1 MHILCDKPEL
11 IEAVSNVQRAVSVK
25 SSLPELEGILLRAH
39 GETLY
44 LAGFDMEL
52 GITTTIPATVKE
64 PGEIILSARM
74 FGEIVRKMPGETVSI
89 QTDAR
94 DNAMLCSEDA
104 EFSIL
109 GKSASRYP
117 DIPKVEDGSSCI
129 SLSQQL
135 LKSMIRQTIFAVAA
149 PNDPRPIYTGTK
161 FVILPEE
168 LRLVSVDGYRLAM
181 RCEPLK
187 SDENMSFVVPGKN
200 LQEILKLLKDEE
212 KPCSL
217 IVGRRHVI
225 FEINGYAVISRLLDG
240 EFIDYERIISP
251 EVKTTVTVNAR
262 NLMDTVDRVAL
273 VISDRLKT
281 HLICRFKDSTVS
293 VSCTT
298 ALGSAK
304 SSVPAAIDGKE
315 EEIGCNSRYLL
326 DALKNSETDE
336 VIVTLNGPTK
346 PIIIKPK
353 EGNSFLFLVQP
364 VLLKNSV
371 SY

>member
-1 MHILCDKPEL
+1 MHILCDKLEL
-11 IEAVSNVQRAVSVK
+11 IEAVSNVQRAVSSK
-25 SSLPELEGILLRAH
+25 SALPELEGILLRAH

-52 GITTTIPATVKE
+52 GITTTISAVVKE

-74 FGEIVRKMPGETVSI
+74 FGDIVRKMPGEEVSI
-89 QTDAR
+89 QTDSR
-94 DNAMLCSEDA
+94 DNAILRSDVT

-109 GKSASRYP
+109 GKPASKYP
-117 DIPKVEDGSSCI
+117 DIPKVEDGSCVSV
-129 SLSQQL
+129 SQQV

-181 RCEPLK
+181 RCEPMK
-187 SDENMSFVVPGKN
+187 TNENLSFVVPGKN

-212 KPCSL
+212 KYCSI

-225 FEINGYAVISRLLDG
+225 FEIDGYAVISRLLDG

-251 EVKTTVTVNAR
+251 EIKSTVTVNTRA
-262 NLMDTVDRVAL
+262 LMDTVDRVAL
-273 VISDRLKT
+273 VISDRLKSPMV
-281 HLICRFKDSTVS
+281 CRFKDNTVA

-298 ALGSAK
+298 PLGSAND
-304 SSVPAAIDGKE
+304 SVAAVIEGSE
-315 EEIGCNSRYLL
+315 EEMGFNSRYLL

-336 VIVTLNGPTK
+336 VIIKLNGPVK
-346 PIIIKPK
+346 PIIITPK
-353 EGNSFLFLVQP
+353 EGNHFLFLVQP
-364 VLLKNSV
+364 VLLKNSAN
-371 SY
+371 Y